1 MRGCFVT
8 LLIVLLSVT
17 NIILGFGLAIYFGH
31 VRAPWATYKR
41 TASYRP
47 PASGEKSRES
57 RNDFTGTIGQEN
69 DENNDESAAEAAD
82 EPAEEVVVDQV
93 EGDASDE
100 TPEVSAEQEV
110 LDSVETIREELH
122 EQPELQTAVE
132 AS

>member
-31 VRAPWATYKR
+31 VRAPWAAGER

-57 RNDFTGTIGQEN
+57 RDDFTGTLGQEN
-69 DENNDESAAEAAD
+69 EEKSDAEIAD
-82 EPAEEVVVDQV
+82 AIEEDAV

-122 EQPELQTAVE
+122 EQPELQAVNDT
-132 AS
+132 S

>member
-17 NIILGFGLAIYFGH
+17 NIILGFGLAIYFGRA
-31 VRAPWATYKR
+31 RAPWATGER

-57 RNDFTGTIGQEN
+57 QDDFTGTLGQEN
-69 DENNDESAAEAAD
+69 EEKSDAEIAD
-82 EPAEEVVVDQV
+82 AIEEDAV

-110 LDSVETIREELH
+110 LDSVETIREEIH